1 MRLFIDQFF
10 DETMVVGIVEERVR
24 QDGGEEKGQIGE
36 GRDGKIDQD
45 GNGEIDHQEATNA
58 FNFAID
64 LENTIH
70 MVFCACGH
78 DENFDLTLEEY
89 LSPVCEVLIHL

>member
-1 MRLFIDQFF
+1 MVINFESFSGPYF
-10 DETMVVGIVEERVR
+10 D
-24 QDGGEEKGQIGE
+24 
-36 GRDGKIDQD
+36 KIDQD

-70 MVFCACGH
+70 MVFCAC
-78 DENFDLTLEEY
+78 DSNEEFDLTLDEY
-89 LSPVCEVLIHL
+89 LSPVCEVKIHL